1 MTSRRVPV
9 AWVAF
14 ILVTILA
21 SWALVARAQTVSGS
35 KTIDT
40 AVVDPQAAIKVA
52 AAAFKQAKPDPNFT
66 PPKTAWGDPNISGTY
81 LTATYTPLQRPER
94 LKDKAFFTE
103 EEAINELARVIGQ
116 DAEVD
121 PRNVH
126 YDWKEYGM
134 DGWQSP
140 IRPSLRT
147 SLIVSP
153 ADGRIPALTPE
164 GQKRRADR
172 VAAARL
178 RAPEVS
184 VRTLASTYTR
194 CITGN
199 AAGTP
204 LVRGGNPDP
213 VNTTGSEAG
222 VTAEIQ
228 LVQSP
233 GYAAIITQSGSDVRI
248 IPLDGRPLPPSNVR
262 AWLGISRG
270 HWERN
275 TLVVE
280 TANFNDKTP
289 ATNFQGSTENLKM
302 TERFTLV
309 NPTTIKYEYTLED
322 PKTWTQPW
330 SAEAFIPKIPPG
342 MFEFACHESNYGVFN
357 VVKGAQTRE
366 EELVQKG
373 LPIGAAGGGG
383 GGQ

>member
-1 MTSRRVPV
+1 MTRSARIAVV
-9 AWVAF
+9 MVT
-14 ILVTILA
+14 LVIIA
-21 SWALVARAQTVSGS
+21 SWTTIVQTQSGG
-35 KTIDT
+35 KIDQKVT
-40 AVVDPQAAIKVA
+40 DPQAAIKAA
-52 AAAFKQAKPDPNFT
+52 AAAFKQAKPLDNFA
-66 PPKTAWGDPNISGTY
+66 PKKTAWGDPDISGTY

-94 LKDKAFFTE
+94 LKDKPLFTE
-103 EEAINELARVIGQ
+103 DEAINELARVIGQ

-147 SLIVSP
+147 SLIVDP
-153 ADGRIPALTPE
+153 PNGRIPPLTAE
-164 GQKRRADR
+164 AEKRRADR
-172 VAAARL
+172 AAAARL
-178 RAPEVS
+178 RAPEVA

-199 AAGTP
+199 AAGGP

-222 VTAEIQ
+222 VTAEIE
-228 LVQSP
+228 LLQSP

-248 IPLDGRPLPPSNVR
+248 IPLDGRPVPPANVR
-262 AWLGISRG
+262 TWLGISRG
-270 HWERN
+270 HWEGN
-275 TLVVE
+275 TLVVV
-280 TANFNDKTP
+280 TTNFNDKTP

-309 NPTTIKYEYTLED
+309 NPTTIKYEYTMED
-322 PKTWTQPW
+322 PHTWTRPW
-330 SAEAFIPKIPPG
+330 SAEAFMPKIPPG
-342 MFEFACHESNYGVFN
+342 IFEFACHESNYGVFN

-366 EELVQKG
+366 DELVKQGK
-373 LPIGAAGGGG
+373 PIGAAGGGG
-383 GGQ
+383 GAQ